1 MLDIW
6 HVLTYSSHFNMCFYL
21 HLHLYLL
28 PFMWIPYFGT
38 LSINLFEVMN
48 YQKLLDPHPQIV
60 NSFVHFFGRRT
71 SQFLLATQAPP
82 SRGWRDA
89 FFDFRDE
96 IEILLPS
103 VSCLETR
110 SRFFHKIS
118 GFETRSRFLFTESQA
133 SRRDRDF
140 LSFDLEIRDEIEI
153 FQWHF
158 SSHVIFKIASF
169 YIQQIHILE

>member
-1 MLDIW
+1 MELILGGDTGRLVTAI
-6 HVLTYSSHFNMCFYL
+6 
-21 HLHLYLL
+21 
-28 PFMWIPYFGT
+28 
-38 LSINLFEVMN
+38 LF
-48 YQKLLDPHPQIV
+48 
-60 NSFVHFFGRRT
+60 
-71 SQFLLATQAPP
+71 
-82 SRGWRDA
+82 RGWRDA

-153 FQWHF
+153 FQ
-158 SSHVIFKIASF
+158 
-169 YIQQIHILE
+169 